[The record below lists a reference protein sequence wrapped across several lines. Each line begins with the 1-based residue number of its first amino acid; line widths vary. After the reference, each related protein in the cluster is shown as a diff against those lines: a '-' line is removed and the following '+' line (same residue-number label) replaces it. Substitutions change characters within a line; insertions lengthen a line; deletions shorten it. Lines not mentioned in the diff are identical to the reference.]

1 MPDTSSQVQGPEAF
15 NFKAG
20 ERGDSKASPRSL
32 QDVSIVDFQ
41 AFGAK
46 QRSPS
51 ALTLIFRTQYDQLLR
66 YCRGRVGN
74 PADAEDIV
82 QDAFLSVRRA
92 YQDKP
97 AEELRA
103 LLFTTVRN
111 LAVNY
116 LKSGRVR
123 QQRRSDD
130 IGELGDRIA
139 CQRTVTPEQKLMD
152 AQQLA
157 IAEKTIEGMRPR
169 KRDALRM
176 HRIEGLTYED
186 IAERLSVSPT
196 TVKTDIADA
205 IAEIAE
211 RLAVTGGRTP
221 GQGR

>member
-1 MPDTSSQVQGPEAF
+1 MDDQFLANGTRTGSPVLFQLRAARSSA
-15 NFKAG
+15 
-20 ERGDSKASPRSL
+20 
-32 QDVSIVDFQ
+32 
-41 AFGAK
+41 
-46 QRSPS
+46 RSPS

-74 PADAEDIV
+74 SADAEDIV
-82 QDAFLSVRRA
+82 QDAFLSVRCA

-116 LKSGRVR
+116 VKSGRVR

-130 IGELGDRIA
+130 VGELGDRIA

-169 KRDALRM
+169 KQDALRM
-176 HRIEGLTYED
+176 HRIEGLTYD
-186 IAERLSVSPT
+186 AIARRLSVSPT
-196 TVKTDIADA
+196 TVKTDIAEA

-211 RLAVTGGRTP
+211 NLSEAANRAPAGGK
-221 GQGR
+221 

>member
-1 MPDTSSQVQGPEAF
+1 VPETSSQTKSDEALPSQS
-15 NFKAG
+15 G
-20 ERGDSKASPRSL
+20 ERALSTTNHRPLQKGAIADLLAFRPNHRPPSPL
-32 QDVSIVDFQ
+32 TTIFQ
-41 AFGAK
+41 
-46 QRSPS
+46 
-51 ALTLIFRTQYDQLLR
+51 TQYDQLLR
-66 YCRGRVGN
+66 YCHARIRN
-74 PADAEDIV
+74 HADAEDIV

-97 AEELRA
+97 ADELRA

-111 LAVNY
+111 LTVNY

-123 QQRRSDD
+123 HQGRSDD
-130 IGELGDRIA
+130 IGELEDQIA

-157 IAEKTIEGMRPR
+157 IADEAIAGMPPR

-176 HRIEGLTYED
+176 HRIEGLTYD
-186 IAERLSVSPT
+186 AIARRLSVSPT
-196 TVKTDIADA
+196 TVKTDIAEA

-211 RLAVTGGRTP
+211 RLAAAGGGAP